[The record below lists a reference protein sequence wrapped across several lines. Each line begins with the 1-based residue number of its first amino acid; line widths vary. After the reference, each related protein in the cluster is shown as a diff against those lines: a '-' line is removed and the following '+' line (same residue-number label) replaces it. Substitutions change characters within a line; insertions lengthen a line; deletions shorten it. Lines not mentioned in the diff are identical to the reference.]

1 MYSTSAFF
9 AQHRCCNATSSA
21 ILDAIAILH
30 CINYCEAIFF
40 AQSFCPNAF
49 FWGVQLSRSF
59 PRSASSLLQHL
70 YIDGLN
76 RTTLLSCYLAP
87 HVQFQYS
94 RFFSGEIRPLCSSQK
109 PNSSYLTYHAHY
121 STHVWCT
128 DNTCITAELRM
139 YTSTTTPLIPDG
151 MVAFA
156 VCTAQHSPSTNTQ
169 ITTPNPLLLDVLT
182 FIILPGDP
190 NSSTYNVFATSSQI
204 SV

>member
-1 MYSTSAFF
+1 MSSSNILGFF
-9 AQHRCCNATSSA
+9 Q
-21 ILDAIAILH
+21 
-30 CINYCEAIFF
+30 
-40 AQSFCPNAF
+40 
-49 FWGVQLSRSF
+49 VK
-59 PRSASSLLQHL
+59 
-70 YIDGLN
+70 
-76 RTTLLSCYLAP
+76 
-87 HVQFQYS
+87 
-94 RFFSGEIRPLCSSQK
+94 SGRRVSSQK

-128 DNTCITAELRM
+128 DNTSITAELRM